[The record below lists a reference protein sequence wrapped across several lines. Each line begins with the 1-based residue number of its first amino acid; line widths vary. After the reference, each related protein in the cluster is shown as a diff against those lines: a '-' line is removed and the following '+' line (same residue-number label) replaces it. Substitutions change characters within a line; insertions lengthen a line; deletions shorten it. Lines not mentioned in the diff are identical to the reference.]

1 MNEWKLMNRQTRISY
16 FVRALGFLNISWI
29 FNSISQIVYESL
41 MALATPRLLRMSG
54 IIACPVLKNTVRNLK
69 KYSTDKIKNS
79 STEPQADLREAKG
92 QSL

>member
-1 MNEWKLMNRQTRISY
+1 MYNERTETQEQTNKNILFCMCFGIS
-16 FVRALGFLNISWI
+16 NW
-29 FNSISQIVYESL
+29 ISQIVYKSL
-41 MALATPRLLRMSG
+41 MVLATPRLLRMSG
-54 IIACPVLKNTVRNLK
+54 IIVCPVLKNTVRNLK